1 MNKKCRDTLHKYDET
16 IQIRFGG
23 DRDHKFSP
31 LKGRDMFT
39 GKQGKSQERRA
50 NISDISA
57 SKNLMYLFLIRNK
70 QKQIGQD
77 LLEKLLF

>member
-1 MNKKCRDTLHKYDET
+1 MLIDFYGINKKCRDTLHKYDET

-31 LKGRDMFT
+31 LKGRDTFT

-50 NISDISA
+50 NISDVSA
-57 SKNLMYLFLIRNK
+57 SKTSNVSVFNK
-70 QKQIGQD
+70 K
-77 LLEKLLF
+77 